1 MDKKLEEAKNA
12 LDTVIRKS
20 RVHLYKPIQIAEIL
34 YRDRVFKDINT
45 SDLETY
51 RTKSKMW
58 RDTISIAL
66 LGRKCTSNAKFQ
78 DDIFNAITPAQIAV
92 LAKENNENAGVVE
105 AYIYKGFANKHSQ
118 LSSALDK
125 CLSSTRETFNIKEF
139 IDMFVLGYNI
149 GNCVGTSRQLSYS
162 YNNDSIVSGILPF
175 LKGKKNS
182 EKEGGHCWLE
192 TNKELIDTTL
202 MLVMDKEVK
211 KKLGYLEEQ
220 RLTPTDLALSPRYQA
235 RKEFVNDISI
245 KKNMNK

>member
-1 MDKKLEEAKNA
+1 MNYSKAFEQFWELYNTNEQFQTIIKEGMENGQIRFFDEREWDKIKKQNFVSPDAK
-12 LDTVIRKS
+12 
-20 RVHLYKPIQIAEIL
+20 
-34 YRDRVFKDINT
+34 
-45 SDLETY
+45 
-51 RTKSKMW
+51 M
-58 RDTISIAL
+58 
-66 LGRKCTSNAKFQ
+66 
-78 DDIFNAITPAQIAV
+78 
-92 LAKENNENAGVVE
+92 
-105 AYIYKGFANKHSQ
+105 
-118 LSSALDK
+118 
-125 CLSSTRETFNIKEF
+125 KEF

-162 YNNDSIVSGILPF
+162 YNNVSIVSGILPF

-245 KKNMNK
+245 KKI